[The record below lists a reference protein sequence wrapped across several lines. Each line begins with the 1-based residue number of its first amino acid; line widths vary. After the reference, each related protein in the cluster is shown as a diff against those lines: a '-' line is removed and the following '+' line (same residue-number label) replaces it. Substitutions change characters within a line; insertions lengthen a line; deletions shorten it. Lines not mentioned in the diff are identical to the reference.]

1 MVVLTCLPVP
11 KEKDAVDKN
20 SWPKEIMQMAGLK
33 VDQNRAIEISTEA
46 SRISAG
52 VARVAYAH
60 FSFYDEPMQFLAALE
75 DLAEEDH

>member
-1 MVVLTCLPVP
+1 MVVLTCLSVS
-11 KEKDAVDKN
+11 KEEDAVDKN

-52 VARVAYAH
+52 VARVANAH
-60 FSFYDEPMQFLAALE
+60 FGFYDEPMQFLAALE

>member
-1 MVVLTCLPVP
+1 MLTCLSVP
-11 KEKDAVDKN
+11 KEKNAVN
-20 SWPKEIMQMAGLK
+20 ENPWPKEIMQMAGLK
-33 VDQNRAIEISTEA
+33 VDQNRAAEISTEA

-52 VARVAYAH
+52 VARVANVH

>member
-1 MVVLTCLPVP
+1 
-11 KEKDAVDKN
+11 
-20 SWPKEIMQMAGLK
+20 MQMAGLK

-52 VARVAYAH
+52 VARVANAH
-60 FSFYDEPMQFLAALE
+60 FGFYDEPMQFLAALE